1 MLRQRKRSSI
11 ELLQLN
17 IIEYSTLSEQYL
29 KNLIKKTKKIHTLH
43 YVSYSRSFDVFRNV
57 L

>member
-29 KNLIKKTKKIHTLH
+29 KNMIKKTKKIHTLR
-43 YVSYSRSFDVFRNV
+43 YLSYSRSFDVFRNV

>member
-17 IIEYSTLSEQYL
+17 IIEYSNLSEQYL
-29 KNLIKKTKKIHTLH
+29 KNMIKKKKIHTLR
-43 YVSYSRSFDVFRNV
+43 YLSYSRSFDVFRNV

>member
-17 IIEYSTLSEQYL
+17 IIEYSNLSEQYL
-29 KNLIKKTKKIHTLH
+29 KNLIKKTKTIHTLH
-43 YVSYSRSFDVFRNV
+43 YLSYSRSFDVFRNV